1 MRSTVIPAQITTVED
16 KIAGNFNL
24 AQILLMMAPVLIAT
38 LLYTIIP
45 THMSF
50 GKGKIIFT
58 IISAVVFLTL
68 AIRVKSKIIGEW
80 LVVWLRFKL
89 RPEIYV
95 FDKNDNYLRP
105 VFVKEKDKV
114 EVKIKAVD
122 KVVVKETVSDE
133 DKVRWQNI
141 IEGRNKSL
149 SFEFNQK
156 GGLHVALETRQG

>member
-38 LLYTIIP
+38 LLYTLIP
-45 THMSF
+45 TTMSF
-50 GKGKIIFT
+50 GRGKIMLT
-58 IISAVVFLTL
+58 IVSAIIFLTL
-68 AIRVKSKIIGEW
+68 AIRVKTKIIGEW
-80 LVVWLRFKL
+80 LVVWLRFKF
-89 RPEIYV
+89 RPELYV
-95 FDKNDNYLRP
+95 FDKNDEYLRE
-105 VFVKEKDKV
+105 VYKTEKLKK
-114 EVKIKAVD
+114 EVKIKAV
-122 KVVVKETVSDE
+122 KRAEVKEKISDE

-156 GGLHVALETRQG
+156 GGLHVALETR

>member
-24 AQILLMMAPVLIAT
+24 SQILLMMAPVLMAT

-45 THMSF
+45 TTMSF
-50 GKGKIIFT
+50 GRGKIITT
-58 IISAVVFLTL
+58 IIFSIVFLTL
-68 AIRVKSKIIGEW
+68 AIRVKTKIIGEW
-80 LVVWLRFKL
+80 LIVWLRFKL
-89 RPEIYV
+89 RPQVYV

-105 VFVKEKDKV
+105 GVVKEKAKKEVRIKV
-114 EVKIKAVD
+114 AEKVK
-122 KVVVKETVSDE
+122 VKETVSDE

-156 GGLHVALETRQG
+156 GGLHVALETR

>member
-95 FDKNDNYLRP
+95 FDKNDNY
-105 VFVKEKDKV
+105 
-114 EVKIKAVD
+114 
-122 KVVVKETVSDE
+122 
-133 DKVRWQNI
+133 
-141 IEGRNKSL
+141 
-149 SFEFNQK
+149 
-156 GGLHVALETRQG
+156 

>member
-38 LLYTIIP
+38 LLYTLIP
-45 THMSF
+45 TPMSF

-58 IISAVVFLTL
+58 IMSAVIFLTL

-105 VFVKEKDKV
+105 VFVKEVAKT
-114 EVKIKAVD
+114 EEKIKIVK
-122 KVVVKETVSDE
+122 KVVTKETVSDE

-141 IEGRNKSL
+141 FTGRKKSL

-156 GGLHVALETRQG
+156 GGLYVELETR

>member
-1 MRSTVIPAQITTVED
+1 MRSRVIPAQITTVED
-16 KIAGNFNL
+16 KIAGNFNFT
-24 AQILLMMAPVLIAT
+24 QILLIMTPVLIAA
-38 LLYTIIP
+38 LLYTLIP
-45 THMSF
+45 TQMSF

-58 IISAVVFLTL
+58 VMSAIIFLTL
-68 AIRVKSKIIGEW
+68 AVRVKNKIIGEW

-105 VFVKEKDKV
+105 VFAKEAVKAE
-114 EVKIKAVD
+114 EKIKIVK
-122 KVVVKETVSDE
+122 KVVTKETVSDE

-156 GGLHVALETRQG
+156 GGLHVALETR